1 MWKLRIAEGG
11 RGWGV
16 EMEGG
21 GECRAGQ
28 PRKQGVR
35 GRRACGSPSG
45 EPGPNPGA
53 AGTGH
58 SALPVPGRVCDLGEV
73 TPPLESRLPHPPSG
87 DGRTLRVF
95 SRGACGCAHPL
106 KRFKGAI
113 NIHFRGTFRKS
124 EAGNAPCSGP
134 APVSFLQRD
143 AKPPP
148 PKPRGSGAPAPPTL
162 AHAGCIGVTSR
173 GFGVG
178 ATRLRAPG
186 AGLCSDRRAPVSASP
201 PPPPSPTQRPGM
213 PSGARMPHQGAPMGP
228 PGSPYMGSPAV
239 RPGLAPAG
247 MEPARKRAAPPPGQ
261 SQAQSQ
267 GQPVPTAPAR
277 SRR

>member
-1 MWKLRIAEGG
+1 MTLGG
-11 RGWGV
+11 Y
-16 EMEGG
+16 
-21 GECRAGQ
+21 
-28 PRKQGVR
+28 
-35 GRRACGSPSG
+35 SS
-45 EPGPNPGA
+45 PGA
-53 AGTGH
+53 TEAS
-58 SALPVPGRVCDLGEV
+58 SAKWGWKD
-73 TPPLESRLPHPPSG
+73 PLSL
-87 DGRTLRVF
+87 F

-113 NIHFRGTFRKS
+113 NIHCRGTFRKS
-124 EAGNAPCSGP
+124 EAGSAPCSCL
-134 APVSFLQRD
+134 ASVSFQQRERSPLRRT
-143 AKPPP
+143 A
-148 PKPRGSGAPAPPTL
+148 RCRRPAPPTPCTRRHQGHQPGL
-162 AHAGCIGVTSR
+162 GWGSR
-173 GFGVG
+173 GS
-178 ATRLRAPG
+178 ARLQPG
-186 AGLCSDRRAPVSASP
+186 PALTGGRLFLLH